1 MAWNRH
7 QTKSLQSDQVKQGS
21 VGPGAPVSLNPGVIG
36 RGYSDGWS
44 IQRAYSQG
52 MQRITWVARCLD
64 VIAGNQ
70 ARLPVMLRRNND
82 PDGAIITGTDSDVL
96 KLLNQQANEGE
107 NAFTFRYRMSTQLLM
122 SSRGVFIEKVYSKS
136 GKLLALNLLPPDYTK
151 PIPDPFSFVSGYE
164 MTLPTGSPVFIPKDN
179 VLWIRKPHPIDPYLS
194 LTPME
199 AAGIAMQIENLAK
212 QYNLN
217 FLQQDGR
224 PGLLLIAHSE
234 VDIDDRAE
242 LEGRFNGGPSRAGK
256 TTLLG
261 IEGGMDAIDMGASPR
276 DANYIQ
282 MREITKE
289 EILSAFGVPES
300 AIGNA
305 SGRTFSNA
313 SEEMRI
319 FWLETMQPHLHMLA
333 RGLDALDDKNFVD
346 FNDSKVPIMV
356 LLRQEQ
362 EKHRMEEFKGGLIS
376 ANEYRIATGRDR
388 VKSELADSLLADPNL
403 TPIANTEHEFKP
415 EAVAQGAIDT
425 ASPVPGEQP
434 GALPPAKPQG
444 ALPAAGQTGQPTTSP
459 EMIEAAL
466 RVAKLEFKAEQDDE
480 EQSASARWI
489 LAIDTELGI
498 ILNDQERDIVAK
510 VKKGASLAE
519 AFDVDAWNRRFETDI
534 RPIVHSA
541 MTQAAFTVNPS
552 TSPDTV
558 DAATDQQMQRFEQVN
573 QTTLSELAALWDGED
588 DDNDHKI
595 AAIAAL
601 FVLWRRMRKR
611 NIAEH
616 EGQSAWNGGIFV
628 GAASLGPSA
637 VKTWISQRDGNVR
650 SAHQE
655 LDGMSVP
662 VFEPFRL
669 HDGRSIRFPGD
680 PLAMPSLTIGCRCRL
695 RFGGVIK

>member
-1 MAWNRH
+1 MAWNRP
-7 QTKSLQSDQVKQGS
+7 QNKGIQSDQVKQGL
-21 VGPGAPVSLNPGVIG
+21 VGPGAPISLNPGIAG
-36 RGYSDGWS
+36 RAYRDGWS
-44 IQRAYSQG
+44 IERAYSQG
-52 MQRITWVARCLD
+52 MQRVTWVARCLD

-70 ARLPVMLRRNND
+70 ARLPVMLRKGND
-82 PDGAIITGTDSDVL
+82 SQGNIVTGGDHDVL
-96 KLLNQQANEGE
+96 NVLNKQANEGE

-122 SSRGVFIEKVYSKS
+122 SSRGVFIEKVMSRS
-136 GKLLALNLLPPDYTK
+136 GKLLALNLLPPGYTA
-151 PIPDPFSFVSGYE
+151 PIPDPYTFVKGFE
-164 MTLPTGSPVFIPKDN
+164 LTLPTGQPKFIPREN
-179 VLWIRKPHPIDPYLS
+179 VLWIRKPHPLDPYLS

-199 AAGIAMQIENLAK
+199 AAGIAIEIENLAK
-212 QYNLN
+212 QYNRN
-217 FLQQDGR
+217 FLMQDGR

-234 VDIDDRAE
+234 VDTDDRAE

-261 IEGGMDAIDMGASPR
+261 IDGGMDAIDLGASPR

-319 FWLETMQPHLHMLA
+319 FWLETMQPHLHLLA
-333 RGLDALDDKNFVD
+333 RGLDSLDDQYYVD

-362 EKHRMEEFKGGLIS
+362 EKHRMEEFNAGLIS
-376 ANEYRIATGRDR
+376 ANEYRDQRGSDK
-388 VKSELADSLLADPNL
+388 VKSDLADSLLVDPNK
-403 TPIANTEHEFKP
+403 TPIANTEKEFKP
-415 EAVAQGAIDT
+415 EEVAQGAIDT
-425 ASPVPGEQP
+425 ASPVPGEAASQLPP
-434 GALPPAKPQG
+434 GQQLALPP
-444 ALPAAGQTGQPTTSP
+444 GQPQPAPNTSA
-459 EMIEAAL
+459 ELIEAAL
-466 RVAKLEFKAEQDDE
+466 RVAKMEYKADE
-480 EQSASARWI
+480 DGEAQSASDKWI
-489 LAIDTELGI
+489 AAIEAVLGKVLA
-498 ILNDQERDIVAK
+498 DQESDIIQRVRNGDPLAVAFN
-510 VKKGASLAE
+510 VS
-519 AFDVDAWNRRFETDI
+519 AWNARFQQDL
-534 RPIVHSA
+534 RPLVHSA
-541 MTQAAFTVNPS
+541 MTQAAMSVNPAINS
-552 TSPDTV
+552 DV
-558 DAATDQQMQRFEQVN
+558 IDAAADKQMQRFEQVN
-573 QTTLSELAALWDGED
+573 QTTYTELAALWGDEDED
-588 DDNDHKI
+588 DNGHKI
-595 AAIAAL
+595 AAIVAL

-616 EGQSAWNGGIFV
+616 EGQSAWNVGIYY
-628 GAASLGPSA
+628 GAGSLGPAA
-637 VKTWISQRDGNVR
+637 VKTWISQRDANVR

-695 RFGGVIK
+695 RFGGTIK